1 MEDITP
7 GLLKKIQKDFQSEF
21 DKSKVISELYEK
33 VRDGTATYREAN
45 DFAIETGSILASA
58 YQKNLS
64 SNVLPDGKMYY
75 NIAERIIDPT
85 MANNYDLITEVTKQ
99 VQQSLNEASG
109 IGMKTIT
116 PELNQ
121 DRIDGIIN
129 RVSNADDFDS
139 ISWLLDEAIVN
150 FSQSIVDDSIRENAE
165 FQSKAGL
172 QPVIIRKTSGSC
184 CAWCA
189 ALAGRYRYPDEVPH
203 DVYRRHQRCRCTVDY
218 DPGSGKIQNVHSKQW
233 RNSTE
238 SDKIKARKNIAVDS
252 DKNAR
257 KTEYRKNVG
266 TNGLSYSE
274 SRALTNYVSSDAY
287 IINDKLR
294 RNVELTDAEKEFC
307 TDLDSALKKT
317 PTYEGNLSRSLYF
330 YSQDEVEKFVAEFQ
344 ENELIRFKE
353 YISTTKGIDLYNP
366 DGQVQLYIQ
375 NAAKGHDLQ
384 NFNQSESEVLYE
396 RNSEFAVVSKIKNG
410 NVWYVLLEET

>member
-1 MEDITP
+1 MEDIAP
-7 GLLKKIQKDFQSEF
+7 GLLKKIQKDFRSEF
-21 DKSKVISELYEK
+21 DKSKVISELYEE
-33 VRDGTATYREAN
+33 VRDGIATYREAN

-139 ISWLLDEAIVN
+139 ISWLLNEAIVN

-189 ALAGRYRYPDEVPH
+189 ALAGKYRYPDEVPR

-238 SDKIKARKNIAVDS
+238 SDKIKARKNIAVNS
-252 DKNAR
+252 DKNVR

-294 RNVELTDAEKEFC
+294 RNVELTDAEKLFC
-307 TDLDSALKKT
+307 ENLDSALKKM
-317 PTYEGNLSRSLYF
+317 PTYAGNLSRSLYF
-330 YSQDEVEKFVAEFQ
+330 YSQEEIDEFLGGFKKQ
-344 ENELIRFKE
+344 EIITFKE
-353 YISTTKGIDLYNP
+353 YISTTKGTELYNP
-366 DGQVQLYIQ
+366 DGQVQLYVQ
-375 NAAKGHDLQ
+375 NSTKGRDLSG
-384 NFNQSESEVLYE
+384 FNRSELEVLYE
-396 RNSEFAVVSKIKNG
+396 RETKFKVESIKEFEGI
-410 NVWYVLLEET
+410 WYVLLEEG

>member
-1 MEDITP
+1 
-7 GLLKKIQKDFQSEF
+7 
-21 DKSKVISELYEK
+21 
-33 VRDGTATYREAN
+33 
-45 DFAIETGSILASA
+45 
-58 YQKNLS
+58 
-64 SNVLPDGKMYY
+64 
-75 NIAERIIDPT
+75 

-129 RVSNADDFDS
+129 RVSDADDFDS
-139 ISWLLDEAIVN
+139 ISWLLNEAIVN

-218 DPGSGKIQNVHSKQW
+218 DLGSGKIQNVHSKQW
-233 RNSTE
+233 RNSAE

-257 KTEYRKNVG
+257 KIEYRKNVG

-294 RNVELTDAEKEFC
+294 RNVELTDAEKLFC
-307 TDLDSALKKT
+307 ENLDSALKKM
-317 PTYEGNLSRSLYF
+317 PTYAGNLSRSLYF
-330 YSQDEVEKFVAEFQ
+330 YSQEELDEFLGGFKKQ
-344 ENELIRFKE
+344 EIITFKE
-353 YISTTKGIDLYNP
+353 YISTTKGAELYNP

-375 NAAKGHDLQ
+375 NSTKGRDLSG
-384 NFNQSESEVLYE
+384 FNRSELEVLYE
-396 RNSEFAVVSKIKNG
+396 RETKFKVELIKEFEGI
-410 NVWYVLLEET
+410 WYVLLEEG